1 MKYLKVI
8 LGVIILAGVLFTANW
23 ARNFLFSKVNEGT
36 STTGGAAAHVTK
48 HDIKNSPYFPALDF
62 YNMKSN
68 DHLTILSNFKTYQQ
82 TTGYTCGPAAAYMV
96 VEHYLGKCPQ
106 TEMEIAKAM
115 DTNNHNGTSVKG
127 MMSYF
132 EKVNWEVHSSTSS
145 KTPKN
150 YDAFVRFVEGNLK
163 QNNPIMVE
171 NVEWGGHWR
180 VIIGY
185 DSMGTDYKGDD
196 VLIMADPFDLADHHQ
211 DGYNIEPA
219 EKFYYMWFDSQ
230 LFSSFEK
237 KNPWLIAKPKVKK

>member
-36 STTGGAAAHVTK
+36 STTGGAAAHVGK
-48 HDIKNSPYFPALDF
+48 HDFNNSPYFPALDF

-106 TEMEIAKAM
+106 SEMEIAKAM

-150 YDAFVRFVEGNLK
+150 YKAFLQFVEGNLK

-185 DSMGTDYKGDD
+185 DNMGTEYIGDD
-196 VLIMADPFDLADHHQ
+196 VLILADPFDLADHNQ
-211 DGYNIEPA
+211 DGYNVEPA
-219 EKFYYMWFDSQ
+219 EKFYYMWFDAQ

-237 KNPWLIAKPKVKK
+237 KNPWLIAKPKLKK